1 MPWHMDSAVFSR
13 VHLTVFTA
21 LTMTFDANALLCQIN
36 APVICLAQVMMYLQP
51 RPITHT
57 YMHRNHQKLRTHT
70 PCPHLTIYT
79 TVLHRSCDAGPLAIA
94 DDLQIF
100 EVTADTVVQKTLY
113 VPDRSA
119 GWIFLPRTA
128 TVTSLGT
135 ELKVFGSNAGRGNL
149 QRVVSNHEPEEL

>member
-1 MPWHMDSAVFSR
+1 
-13 VHLTVFTA
+13 
-21 LTMTFDANALLCQIN
+21 MTFDANALLCQIN

-79 TVLHRSCDAGPLAIA
+79 TVLHRSCEAGPLAIA

-119 GWIFLPRTA
+119 GWIFPRNPNITVPVGHELANKNNDVLPRTA